1 MLQQLILRLVQ
12 LAGANAVTTD
22 IAAGATAD
30 IAIADGADGATVAA
44 DAAVAAIAIGEVVS
58 WRMCCNMVN

>member
-1 MLQQLILRLVQ
+1 M
-12 LAGANAVTTD
+12 AGANAVTTD